1 MSKNFTLLNH
11 DLRIYYSTSLISTSS
26 NLKRTKKKSF
36 FSIQNI
42 KVYNI

>member
-26 NLKRTKKKSF
+26 NLKRTKKKIIF
-36 FSIQNI
+36 FDSKYKSI
-42 KVYNI
+42 